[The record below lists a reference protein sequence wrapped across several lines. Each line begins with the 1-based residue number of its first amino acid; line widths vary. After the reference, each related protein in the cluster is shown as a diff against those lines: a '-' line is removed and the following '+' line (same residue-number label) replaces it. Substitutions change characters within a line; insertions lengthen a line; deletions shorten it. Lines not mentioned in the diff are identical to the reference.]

1 MLLGV
6 RCELDRVQLRHQA
19 LNYAWHGWDV
29 LPGAY
34 LAGDRFSCGPGC
46 HTVACHPAT
55 MDGTG
60 SASHESGVI
69 EAWWSFR
76 PYSVLLA
83 TGLAFDVLEIPGS
96 ADADRMVP
104 TGPAAMTPAGR
115 LMLLVRPGGT
125 LRPELA
131 ARYDTVLHAARS
143 WIPAPSTRT
152 PDGPV
157 RWLVPPVTVGWRLP
171 DPRPIQARLVTLLLG
186 RSPRN

>member
-1 MLLGV
+1 
-6 RCELDRVQLRHQA
+6 
-19 LNYAWHGWDV
+19 
-29 LPGAY
+29 
-34 LAGDRFSCGPGC
+34 
-46 HTVACHPAT
+46 

-60 SASHESGVI
+60 SASHEPDVI
-69 EAWWSFR
+69 EDWWSIR
-76 PYSVLLA
+76 PYSVLLT

-96 ADADRMVP
+96 ADADRMAP

-115 LMLLVRPGGT
+115 LMLLVRPGGA

-131 ARYDTVLHAARS
+131 ARHDTVLHAARS

-171 DPRPIQARLVTLLLG
+171 DPLVTQERVMALLSG
-186 RSPRN
+186 RRSRD